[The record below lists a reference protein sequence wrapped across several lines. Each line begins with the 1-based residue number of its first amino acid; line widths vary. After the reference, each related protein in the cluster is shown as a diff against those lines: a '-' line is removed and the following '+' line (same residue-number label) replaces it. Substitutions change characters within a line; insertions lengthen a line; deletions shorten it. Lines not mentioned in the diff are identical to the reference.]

1 MEKGRTDLDIASA
14 ERRQLARVEISSDY
28 GWTNRKV
35 AFGFD
40 IEIIGSKDHLVSTAT
55 VHSDFKTLK
64 RSDKNVSNAR

>member
-1 MEKGRTDLDIASA
+1 MEKGRTVLDIASA

-35 AFGFD
+35 VGFD